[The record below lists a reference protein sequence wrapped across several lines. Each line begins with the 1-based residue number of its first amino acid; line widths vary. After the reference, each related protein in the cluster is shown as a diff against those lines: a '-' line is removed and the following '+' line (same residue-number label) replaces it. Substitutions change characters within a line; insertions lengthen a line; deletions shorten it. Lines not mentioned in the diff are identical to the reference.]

1 MRDVPL
7 REVTRMALAPV
18 ELPHVQLHRAVLG
31 YRPSSVR
38 RLLEDVRRS
47 FEEVWCERAE
57 LSDRV
62 EQLEAEVAR
71 HREVETLLRQT
82 LMSAESTAHELR
94 AQAKRDAE
102 QIIKSAHAEA
112 RSITQ
117 EAFAERERLAAEAAR
132 VRALLESA
140 LAIVDEEP
148 QPQAFQAA

>member
-1 MRDVPL
+1 M

-18 ELPHVQLHRAVLG
+18 ELPHVQLDRALLG

-38 RLLEDVRRS
+38 RLIEDVRQS
-47 FEEVWCERAE
+47 FEEVWRERAE
-57 LSDRV
+57 LSDKV
-62 EQLEAEVAR
+62 EQLEADVAR

-82 LMSAESTAHELR
+82 LMSAEQTAHELR
-94 AQAKRDAE
+94 AQANRDAE
-102 QIIKSAHAEA
+102 QIIKDAHSEA

-117 EAFAERERLAAEAAR
+117 EALGERERLAAEAAR

-148 QPQAFQAA
+148 QPHASQAA